1 MDKKKWI
8 FTAAV
13 VTALLLFF
21 LILFWPKAQNM
32 DTVGICYREKTTEQ
46 NREER
51 AALEGLLTEKGLKL
65 TVVDADGDQAKQ
77 LKLIGEL
84 AKQGCDSLIVEPV
97 MSDAAQEL
105 LQALD
110 AAGVPAVLINRRI
123 DTALLTPYSK
133 IAYIGV
139 DPAEPGKLQAQ
150 MLTALSDGGDINGDG
165 VVSYMLLQGPENHQ
179 DTAMWKESLEKTLAE
194 SGRETEQI
202 TAVCGD
208 WTRESGKKL
217 CAQEIAKFGKDIEV
231 VFCGNDQMAL
241 GAIEAIADGGRTMNI
256 DVYLY
261 GIGGDQEA
269 LQKTQER
276 TLSGTVYT
284 DPVVYRTAVVNTVLS
299 QIKDEP
305 VEKLQII
312 PYTTITEANIAKYLT
327 SVSRVIEPD
336 DSETQTNP

>member
-13 VTALLLFF
+13 AVALLLFF
-21 LILFWPKAQNM
+21 LVLFWPKASNV

-46 NREER
+46 NREGR
-51 AALEGLLTEKGLKL
+51 AALESLLTEKGVKL

-77 LKLIGEL
+77 LQQIAEL

-97 MSDAAQEL
+97 MSDAAKEL

-110 AAGVPAVLINRRI
+110 ATGLPAVLMNRKI
-123 DTALLTPYSK
+123 DTTLLTDYQN

-139 DPAEPGKLQAQ
+139 EPTEPGKLQAQ
-150 MLTALSDGGDINGDG
+150 MLSALSDGGDINGDG

-179 DTAMWKESLEKTLAE
+179 DAAIWKASLEKVLAE
-194 SGRETEQI
+194 SGGETEQI

-217 CAQEIAKFGKDIEV
+217 CSQEIAKFGKDIEV
-231 VFCGNDQMAL
+231 IFCGNDQMAL
-241 GAIEAIADGGRTMNI
+241 GALEAIADGGRTVGI

-261 GIGGDQEA
+261 GIGGDPEA
-269 LQKTQER
+269 LQKTKDR

-284 DPVVYRTAVVNTVLS
+284 DPAAYRTAVVNTVFS
-299 QIKDEP
+299 QIKGESVDK
-305 VEKLQII
+305 VQII
-312 PYTTITEANIAKYLT
+312 PYTTITEGNIQRYLT
-327 SVSRVIEPD
+327 SVSKITEPD
-336 DSETQTNP
+336 PTATQTSP

>member
-1 MDKKKWI
+1 MEKKKWI

-13 VTALLLFF
+13 AAALLLFL
-21 LILFWPKAQNM
+21 LILFWPKAPDV

-51 AALEGLLTEKGLKL
+51 AALESLLTEKGLKL

-77 LKLIGEL
+77 LTLIGEL
-84 AKQGCDSLIVEPV
+84 ANQGCDSLVVEPV
-97 MSDAAQEL
+97 MSDAAKEL

-110 AAGVPAVLINRRI
+110 ATGLPAVLMNRRI

-133 IAYIGV
+133 LAYIGV
-139 DPAEPGKLQAQ
+139 DPTEPGKLQAQ

-179 DTAMWKESLEKTLAE
+179 DAVLWKESLEKALAE
-194 SGRETEQI
+194 SGKETEQL

-217 CAQEIAKFGKDIEV
+217 CSQEIAKYGKDIEV
-231 VFCGNDQMAL
+231 IFCGNDQMAL
-241 GAIEAIADGGRTMNI
+241 GALEAIADGGRTVGI

-269 LQKTQER
+269 LQKTKDR

-284 DPVVYRTAVVNTVLS
+284 DPVVYRTAVVNTVVS
-299 QIKDEP
+299 QIQGKSVD
-305 VEKLQII
+305 KLQII
-312 PYTTITEANIAKYLT
+312 PYTTITEGNIQRYLT
-327 SVSRVIEPD
+327 SVSKITEPD
-336 DSETQTNP
+336 PTATQTSP